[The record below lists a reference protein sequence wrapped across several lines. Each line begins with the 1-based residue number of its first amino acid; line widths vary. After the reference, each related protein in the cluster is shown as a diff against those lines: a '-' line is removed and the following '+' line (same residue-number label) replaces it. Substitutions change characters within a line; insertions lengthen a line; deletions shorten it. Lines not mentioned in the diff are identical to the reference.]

1 MSAKSEQIGFD
12 RTKLLM
18 DEDVWE
24 GIFERLV
31 RDSPETADCV
41 ADLLFRILQAATSG
55 RKGADRA
62 AHTLKCG
69 IRWVY
74 QYTGAHHAGFE
85 AYLRY
90 LDGRMLTEDEPE
102 QLMRDAINRGLSQVA
117 RPRAPRLR
125 KR

>member
-24 GIFERLV
+24 GVFGRLV
-31 RDSPETADCV
+31 KDSPETADCV

-55 RKGADRA
+55 RKGAGWA
-62 AHTLKCG
+62 AHTLRCG

-74 QYTGAHHAGFE
+74 RYTGAHHAGFE

-90 LDGRMLTEDEPE
+90 LKRRM
-102 QLMRDAINRGLSQVA
+102 QSR
-117 RPRAPRLR
+117 
-125 KR
+125 